1 MIEQICKD
9 LIFAIAPQ
17 NVYRLITSITIHVRY
32 TSRSIPVFVFFF
44 ISCFHF
50 SDQKIFRLSS
60 LKITFLMTPQNSKRN
75 VILWKIQLNWR
86 IYGRFIAELNYQILK
101 IESKTFDILEHW
113 AVILCASKK
122 NVQWRPKDAWMM
134 LKITNMC
141 LGQWF
146 RNGIRGLKM
155 EWLIFWVLLIWWG
168 GGAYSPNLAPMDFGF
183 RFISLNTDMKVHFT
197 GGFND
202 INLNTAK

>member
-1 MIEQICKD
+1 
-9 LIFAIAPQ
+9 
-17 NVYRLITSITIHVRY
+17 
-32 TSRSIPVFVFFF
+32 
-44 ISCFHF
+44 
-50 SDQKIFRLSS
+50 
-60 LKITFLMTPQNSKRN
+60 MTPQNSKRN

-168 GGAYSPNLAPMDFGF
+168 GGHIARILHQWISDFALFPWILIWRCILQVG
-183 RFISLNTDMKVHFT
+183 LMTLT
-197 GGFND
+197 
-202 INLNTAK
+202 